1 MSQAA
6 QNQVVVDASV
16 ALKWLIQEEHS
27 DRADALLAD
36 SLQPGIVLVGPP
48 HLPGEV
54 ANALYRRVHRT
65 ENSITRHDAEAA
77 LNTFLAI
84 PIQIVVSNELYARA
98 LAFALQAGL
107 SSIYDSLY
115 VVLAQSLNAELW
127 TDDRRL
133 LNSLAQTAS
142 WVRSIGDY

>member
-1 MSQAA
+1 
-6 QNQVVVDASV
+6 
-16 ALKWLIQEEHS
+16 
-27 DRADALLAD
+27 
-36 SLQPGIVLVGPP
+36 
-48 HLPGEV
+48 LPGEV
-54 ANALYRRVHRT
+54 ANALYRT
-65 ENSITRHDAEAA
+65 ENRITRHDAEAA

>member
-1 MSQAA
+1 MNQAI

-16 ALKWLIQEEHS
+16 ALKWLIQEEFS
-27 DRADALLAD
+27 DRADALLEESLRAD
-36 SLQPGIVLVGPP
+36 VTLVGPP

-54 ANALYRRVHRT
+54 ANALYRRVHRS
-65 ENSITRHDAEAA
+65 ENRITRQEAESA
-77 LNTFLAI
+77 LDTFLTI
-84 PIQIVVSNELYARA
+84 PIQIVVSDELYTQA

-115 VVLAQSLNAELW
+115 VVLAHSLNAELW

-133 LNSLAQTAS
+133 LNALVQTAP
-142 WVRSIGDY
+142 WVRSIGEY